1 MNRDLARNAH
11 KSPKGRNDFQGESR
25 GPFRH
30 LTSKS
35 QLGAAL
41 LGFQCAWRPLQAR
54 RPRNLA
60 NLEETPGKNGK
71 QRLEGFSGLT
81 PSSHPTPCLFLSRA
95 RLLKVFGLE
104 YKVLYT
110 QGFVSI
116 QLSAPDFTSSHPSPT
131 QLKKKQFG
139 K

>member
-41 LGFQCAWRPLQAR
+41 LGFQCAWRPLQ
-54 RPRNLA
+54 P
-60 NLEETPGKNGK
+60 TPGCVLRGV
-71 QRLEGFSGLT
+71 GWD
-81 PSSHPTPCLFLSRA
+81 PSERGDGPGPSLPVPRPTSTC
-95 RLLKVFGLE
+95 
-104 YKVLYT
+104 T
-110 QGFVSI
+110 
-116 QLSAPDFTSSHPSPT
+116 
-131 QLKKKQFG
+131 
-139 K
+139 